1 MRLPSIALEL
11 LVSAKKSATGLK
23 LGLAMIA
30 GAMIGTAGMSD
41 IAAYSQDGT
50 VPDKVLLLPFGSNML
65 GDGRGPFVLRD
76 QKHAEAVVAAT
87 KKALG
92 NREFM
97 FDYDH
102 EAMKVTGDEVMG
114 KAVAAGWAKEF
125 AVDDKGI
132 WAVNVKWTPAAEAHI
147 AAHEYRYISPWFI
160 ASTKTGDVARLI
172 NAALV
177 NRPAFDLEA
186 IAASLSP
193 EEISQTE
200 TEDMSLKAI
209 AAALGLAED
218 ATEAAIIAAIGKA
231 TGTCTAIAAALNA
244 KEDDDLAAVAAALVV
259 KAGTADDAKP
269 DPKEFVPIA
278 AFEQLQQTVATL
290 NKGRNES
297 LVAAAIREGTLT
309 PAEKQWGTDFIEK
322 YGEDEFVAAMSKRPK
337 IIGDRVVPKGD
348 PKGGE
353 HGLTQEQ
360 VDICASM
367 GWDTKAYAEQLK
379 EEQVA

>member
-1 MRLPSIALEL
+1 MT
-11 LVSAKKSATGLK
+11 VKKAATGLK

-30 GAMIGTAGMSD
+30 GAMIGTAGMSE
-41 IAAYSQDGT
+41 IAAYSQEGA
-50 VPDKVLLLPFGSNML
+50 VPDKVLLLPFGSNTL

-76 QKHAEAVVAAT
+76 KEHAQAVVAAT
-87 KKALG
+87 KSALG

-102 EAMKVTGDEVMG
+102 EAMKVSGDVVMG

-177 NRPAFDLEA
+177 NRPAFDLAA

-193 EEISQTE
+193 EEVSQTE

-218 ATEAAIIAAIGKA
+218 ADEAAIIAAIGKA
-231 TGTCTAIAAALNA
+231 NATSTAIAAALKA
-244 KEDDDLAAVAAALVV
+244 KEGDDLAAVAATLV
-259 KAGTADDAKP
+259 ATAAKTGGDP

-278 AFEQLQQTVATL
+278 AFEDLQAKVATL
-290 NKGRNES
+290 SSDRNEAI
-297 LVAAAIREGTLT
+297 VGTAIREGKIA
-309 PAEKQWGTDFIEK
+309 PAQKDWAASFLDK
-322 YGEDEFVAAMSKRPK
+322 HGETEFASYIASAPK
-337 IIGDRVVPKGD
+337 IIGDRVVPKGE
-348 PKGGE
+348 PGTGE
-353 HGLTQEQ
+353 HVLDDADQSIAAALGITDAEDL
-360 VDICASM
+360 
-367 GWDTKAYAEQLK
+367 KAFGSNLK
-379 EEQVA
+379 KEA